1 MPRTLLCLVR
11 HGETN
16 WNIERRFQGQFDIA
30 LNARGR
36 AQAAALA
43 KELAGAHFDRVYS
56 SDLRRAMDTLPPNA
70 ARSTAGENSQRD
82 AGGAPMRK

>member
-1 MPRTLLCLVR
+1 MARTLLCLVR

-36 AQAAALA
+36 AQAQALA
-43 KELAGAHFDRVYS
+43 EELATVEFDYAYS
-56 SDLRRAMDTLPPNA
+56 SDLRRA
-70 ARSTAGENSQRD
+70 RSTAEAVVQSRGLEIVATPELRE
-82 AGGAPMRK
+82 K